1 MERAAISQ
9 ANERATIKA
18 RVKHLS
24 QQDQI
29 AVERAT
35 RILRAYFVDR
45 CSSTP
50 KRGTLL
56 GIMLAEPT
64 TGIQRASVAPGD
76 RSHLEFWVFV
86 DHPRYKGLDKYW
98 GRARAM
104 LASELPMAT
113 TSLSVF
119 TPDEMERARL
129 DGNRHLIDK
138 FDAGIMLY
146 GADLAES
153 DVPSDRTNDV
163 VRSMLRM
170 ALALLDRNG
179 LAGAA
184 CDVSS
189 ALEKLGEVFPSLSEA
204 ESADLLE
211 SWMATAADF
220 NHQRNSY

>member
-9 ANERATIKA
+9 ANERVTIKA

-35 RILRAYFVDR
+35 RILRAYFVNR

-50 KRGTLL
+50 NRGTLL
-56 GIMLAEPT
+56 GIMLAEPVT
-64 TGIQRASVAPGD
+64 TGAQRASMAPGD
-76 RSHLEFWVFV
+76 RSHLEFWAFV

-98 GRARAM
+98 GRAREM
-104 LASELPMAT
+104 LASELSMAT

-119 TPDEMERARL
+119 TPDEMERARA

-146 GADLAES
+146 GADLAEG
-153 DVPSDRTNDV
+153 DVPAGRANDV
-163 VRSMLRM
+163 VKSLLRM
-170 ALALLDRNG
+170 ALALLDRDG
-179 LAGAA
+179 LAEAA
-184 CDVSS
+184 CDVSN

-211 SWMATAADF
+211 SWMASAPDL
-220 NHQRNSY
+220 QPPEK